1 MGAPPPRCGPR
12 LGLALALCASAPA
25 LVGWD
30 GAGEASG
37 ALVSSPGKGE
47 APVRQPFRADAVGR
61 IDADGLRLILTIT
74 LPGAA
79 DAVLDLSVPRPIAD
93 GGAAALPERGV
104 AVLYQEF
111 GDSGASRFR
120 AHETA
125 GAITVDRRWSDR
137 IEVWLDA
144 ELEDAG
150 AVRTVSDL
158 HVVLGAVGTEA
169 EASPTGP
176 DSSGGGVA
184 VAAAPSH
191 GGCDDWGDDDWGG
204 DGSQGGGAP
213 VAGDE
218 GGGCEGDDWESDD
231 GGWTGGD
238 DGGGCEG
245 DDVGGGDDGWG
256 SSDEGGCEGDD
267 WDSDSSD
274 SSDGPDC
281 EGDAIAA
288 PGVGV
293 PPRSP
298 WPARVV
304 RWLPWLWVWLAVR
317 LMRRRS
323 GVAVHRR
330 AA

>member
-1 MGAPPPRCGPR
+1 MGARPPRR
-12 LGLALALCASAPA
+12 ARRLALALCASAPA
-25 LVGWD
+25 LVGWG

-47 APVRQPFRADAVGR
+47 APVHQPFRADAVGR
-61 IDADGLRLILTIT
+61 FDADGLRLILTIT

-93 GGAAALPERGV
+93 GGAAALPQRGV

-111 GDSGASRFR
+111 GASGASRFR

-150 AVRTVSDL
+150 AARTVSDL

-169 EASPTGP
+169 GAAPTGTG
-176 DSSGGGVA
+176 SSGGGVA

-191 GGCDDWGDDDWGG
+191 GGCDDWGDD
-204 DGSQGGGAP
+204 SPHAGGGA
-213 VAGDE
+213 A
-218 GGGCEGDDWESDD
+218 S
-231 GGWTGGD
+231 D

-245 DDVGGGDDGWG
+245 DDWDSDDGGWAGSADGAGCEGDAVDGGDDGWG
-256 SSDEGGCEGDD
+256 SSDDGGCEGDD
-267 WDSDSSD
+267 WDSDSSDSSD

-288 PGVGV
+288 PGDGA

-317 LMRRRS
+317 LLRRRS
-323 GVAVHRR
+323 GVAVYRS